1 MDRTPSPSGG
11 PKVGNAF
18 CFETAAFDL
27 QSSVSPR
34 QNWSCAS
41 RSHQAW
47 SSHFRRSRMCHSGLH
62 GYSNFF
68 RFCVDIRSYHDNCF
82 LLFPPSRPLHIFMHS
97 CASCSVVA
105 VINALR
111 IDCISGSESV
121 HFACQFRRCFLTDA
135 RKRYHGRDK
144 DRNYNLMEKVGTWEN
159 MGSHSDHSN

>member
-1 MDRTPSPSGG
+1 MLQNRIFVWKTKQEWSFFGGGMYVSAPADPSPPSTSNFI
-11 PKVGNAF
+11 P
-18 CFETAAFDL
+18 EL
-27 QSSVSPR
+27 P
-34 QNWSCAS
+34 
-41 RSHQAW
+41 
-47 SSHFRRSRMCHSGLH
+47 RSRMCHSGLH
-62 GYSNFF
+62 GYSNLF

-82 LLFPPSRPLHIFMHS
+82 LLFPPSKPLHIFMHS

-159 MGSHSDHSN
+159 MGSHSDHFN